1 MIANI
6 ACVGIEDIKILMK
19 VASGELTM
27 QEALDK
33 MGRTTTAMI
42 YGLSWGL
49 SGAVIGAAALA
60 WIPIAPPFVGG
71 LIGGMVWLTWLVPNL
86 VKPFMMGAKKIL
98 LTAKKAAS
106 KAWEGVKNVG
116 RKIASGARKCFY
128 GQLAACLVF

>member
-42 YGLSWGL
+42 YGL
-49 SGAVIGAAALA
+49 
-60 WIPIAPPFVGG
+60 
-71 LIGGMVWLTWLVPNL
+71 
-86 VKPFMMGAKKIL
+86 
-98 LTAKKAAS
+98 
-106 KAWEGVKNVG
+106 
-116 RKIASGARKCFY
+116 
-128 GQLAACLVF
+128 